1 MVTGDTETHL
11 DKEPFS
17 HFQVLLRLTCQL
29 YLSIFFLRVSGLVKL
44 SELKGSLTVGTLPV
58 SDSMMTQRE
67 GGACEE
73 AEKKEEQEAAT
84 AVRKRSRKSVATDG
98 AEVKVRGRRQKDFDS
113 TVGDEE
119 EAEPQESKERLGPAV
134 WTQNQ
139 QKLLELALQ
148 QFPRGT
154 AERWD
159 HIAKVVPG
167 KTKVGTEMGDL

>member
-11 DKEPFS
+11 DKEPFG
-17 HFQVLLRLTCQL
+17 HCQALLRLTCQL
-29 YLSIFFLRVSGLVKL
+29 YLSLFFLCVLGLVKL
-44 SELKGSLTVGTLPV
+44 SELKGSLTVRTLPV

-73 AEKKEEQEAAT
+73 AEKEEQEAAT

-98 AEVKVRGRRQKDFDS
+98 ADVKVRGRRQKDFDS

-119 EAEPQESKERLGPAV
+119 EAEPQESKERVEPAV